1 MGQKAIINS
10 LHVLQNK
17 NWNSLCYV
25 EYNHYKAIFT
35 KDLACYLYLR
45 AQSKLNFNVLKRK
58 HIYQIEIRKSLIYHT
73 KKGIILNLH
82 LVYLKNLKKQ
92 FIHRF
97 IKSLLSDMK
106 KIFNYKNNELLLSYK
121 VGKNTALF
129 TALKIAS
136 LIEKRIKFQSNTVDK
151 CIKTIKSKGVRVVCK
166 GRLNFVDRAKK
177 DFISFGPVPLQ
188 TLSANIDYGLIIA
201 NTKKGLQSI
210 KVWIFN

>member
-10 LHVLQNK
+10 LHLLQNK

-25 EYNHYKAIFT
+25 DYNHYKALFT
-35 KDLACYLYLR
+35 KDLACFLYLR

-73 KKGIILNLH
+73 KNGIILNLH

-92 FIHRF
+92 LIHRF

-151 CIKTIKSKGVRVVCK
+151 CIKMIKSKGVRVVCK

-188 TLSANIDYGLIIA
+188 TINANIDYGLIIA

-210 KVWIFN
+210 KVWIFH

>member
-17 NWNSLCYV
+17 NWNSVCYV
-25 EYNHYKAIFT
+25 EYNHYKAVFT

-45 AQSKLNFNVLKRK
+45 AQSKLNYNVLKRK

-106 KIFNYKNNELLLSYK
+106 KIFKYKNNELLLSYK

-136 LIEKRIKFQSNTVDK
+136 LIEKRIKFIFSHMYILRK
-151 CIKTIKSKGVRVVCK
+151 CFFELKNYCFIIVGLSTIRFNSKIY
-166 GRLNFVDRAKK
+166 N
-177 DFISFGPVPLQ
+177 Q
-188 TLSANIDYGLIIA
+188 
-201 NTKKGLQSI
+201 
-210 KVWIFN
+210 

>member
-1 MGQKAIINS
+1 MGQKAIVNS

-25 EYNHYKAIFT
+25 EYNHYKAVFA

-45 AQSKLNFNVLKRK
+45 AQSKINFNVLKRK

-73 KKGIILNLH
+73 KKGLILNLH

-92 FIHRF
+92 LIHRF

-136 LIEKRIKFQSNTVDK
+136 LIEKRIKFQSNIVDK
-151 CIKTIKSKGVRVVCK
+151 CIKMISSKGIRVVCK

-188 TLSANIDYGLIIA
+188 TIKASIDYGLIIA

-210 KVWIFN
+210 KVWIFH